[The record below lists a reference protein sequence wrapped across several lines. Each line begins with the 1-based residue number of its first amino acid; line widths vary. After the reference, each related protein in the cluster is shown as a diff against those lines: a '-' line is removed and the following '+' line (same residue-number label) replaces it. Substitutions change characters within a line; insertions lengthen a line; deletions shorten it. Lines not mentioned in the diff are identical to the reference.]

1 MAEREVSA
9 SICKKAERVP
19 TLDLPAQILEGADA
33 AALGGLRLGGFRW
46 KNLKTKGV
54 RVAANWIREAASCTS
69 MVRYTARCCDFR
81 CSINRPSL
89 GWVMLVLIWVMLVLI
104 VLGIPAEADE
114 PRPSGNASALEAGQ
128 ERRAARGWLEL
139 EQDQRAY
146 RDRVAPL
153 DLKEQ
158 RQLEVIER
166 SQQLGLRRLQQRNA
180 RQRDKLERQRRVTP
194 PGNLDAYN
202 VPKRDAAADIR
213 RRAERHRSMIRSQQQ
228 GLPFR
233 HQVR

>member
-9 SICKKAERVP
+9 SICKQAERMP
-19 TLDLPAQILEGADA
+19 TFALSARTLKGADLT
-33 AALGGLRLGGFRW
+33 ALGGLSPTGFRW
-46 KNLKTKGV
+46 RNLKIEGV
-54 RVAANWIREAASCTS
+54 RVAAIWVREVVSCTIA
-69 MVRYTARCCDFR
+69 VRYRARCSR
-81 CSINRPSL
+81 LHGLIIRPDL
-89 GWVMLVLIWVMLVLI
+89 RWVMLVLA
-104 VLGIPAEADE
+104 VLGVTAEADE
-114 PRPSGNASALEAGQ
+114 PTLSSNPGVLEATQ
-128 ERRAARGWLEL
+128 ERRDARGWLEL
-139 EQDQRAY
+139 EQNQRAY

-153 DLKEQ
+153 DLKQQ
-158 RQLEVIER
+158 RQLETIER
-166 SQQLGLRRLQQRNA
+166 SQQLDLRRLQQRNV
-180 RQRDKLERQRRVTP
+180 RELDKLERQRRLTP